1 MIEGNEQ
8 GAGRATSAR
17 GEVTVTVSAS
27 GRVREVRISEDAVE
41 LGERRLAELIARA
54 LRSAVENVGR

>member
-8 GAGRATSAR
+8 AAGRATSPR

-27 GRVREVRISEDAVE
+27 GRICEVHISEDAVG
-41 LGERRLAELIARA
+41 LGEQRLAELIARA
-54 LRSAVENVGR
+54 QRSAVGNVGR